1 MICSTKN
8 SVSLMPPFRSYPRW
22 SVIALAI
29 ILFIDHTPALAD
41 GSVQGTGGREEL
53 TSLFHEFRILW
64 QLTTPDGVPD
74 YTAETMA
81 AMHRRLQALQKQHAS
96 MDTANWPL
104 EQRVDYE
111 LLRAEM
117 NGLDFHIRVL
127 QPWTRD
133 PAYYALVWS
142 YQSDTPAHE
151 GPTSHGA
158 IELWQ
163 YTFPLSPADLAKLG
177 AELKLIPPFL
187 QQARTNLTGNA
198 RDLWMVGITSIRDQA
213 NDLDELAKK
222 TNDAGSVFKRVL
234 ADARAATLSF
244 AEWLEQQA
252 PSKTGPSG
260 VGKEAYTWHLRNVL
274 LVPFSWEDEVALLKR
289 ELDRAYTMLSLERHR
304 NRTLPPIRPPS
315 DSAEFG
321 RRTDASIRK
330 LMGFLKGKDI
340 LTVKPYMEPEL
351 RKHAGEFQPAEKRN
365 FFQNVLHMEPAVLYS
380 HSTHWFETAMMRQEP
395 HPNPMRREALPYNI
409 WMSRSEGL
417 ATGVEETFMHAG
429 LYDDNPRA
437 RELVW
442 IMLAFRCAR
451 GLASL
456 YAHANEITM
465 DEARA
470 YQIEWTPDG
479 WVGED
484 LGLVGFEQHLYL
496 RQPGYGTCYVTG
508 KYLIE
513 RLIADRSR
521 QLGDAFTLKNFF
533 DEMYGAGM
541 IPVSLIRWQMTG
553 LDDEIKNMRK
563 E

>member
-1 MICSTKN
+1 MPSLCSC
-8 SVSLMPPFRSYPRW
+8 PRW

-29 ILFIDHTPALAD
+29 IHFIINVPALAD
-41 GSVQGTGGREEL
+41 DAVKGAGGREEL
-53 TSLFHEFRILW
+53 ISLFREFRVLA
-64 QLTTPDGVPD
+64 QPTMPDGVPD
-74 YTAETMA
+74 YKAETMSA
-81 AMHRRLQALQKQHAS
+81 THRKLQALQERLALV
-96 MDTANWPL
+96 DTANWPL

-163 YTFPLSPADLAKLG
+163 YTFPLSLADAVKLG
-177 AELKLIPPFL
+177 NELKLIPPFL
-187 QQARTNLTGNA
+187 RQARINLSGNA
-198 RDLWMVGITSIRDQA
+198 RDLWMVGITNIRDQA
-213 NDLDELAKK
+213 NDLDDLATK
-222 TNDAGSVFKRVL
+222 TANAGSEFRKIL
-234 ADARAATLSF
+234 AEAKEATVSF

-252 PSKTGPSG
+252 PSKTGSSG
-260 VGKEAYTWHLRNVL
+260 IGKEAYTWHLRNVL

-304 NRTLPPIRPPS
+304 NRKLPPIQPAS
-315 DSAEFG
+315 DSAEFD
-321 RRTDASIRK
+321 RRTDASVSK
-330 LMGFLKGKDI
+330 LMNFLKNQDI
-340 LTVKPYMEPEL
+340 LTVRSYMEPEL
-351 RKHAGEFQPAEKRN
+351 RKHIGEFQPVEQRN
-365 FFQNVLHMEPAVLYS
+365 FFMNVVHLEPAVLYS
-380 HSTHWFETAMMRQEP
+380 HSTHWFETAMMRDEP
-395 HPNPMRREALPYNI
+395 HPNPLRRDALPYNI
-409 WMSRSEGL
+409 WMSRSEGQ
-417 ATGVEETFMHAG
+417 ATGVEERFMHAG

-456 YAHANEITM
+456 YAHANEITLE
-465 DEARA
+465 EARA
-470 YQIEWTPDG
+470 YQIQWTPNG

-484 LGLVGFEQHLYL
+484 LSLVGFEQHLYL

-521 QLGDAFTLKNFF
+521 QLGNAFTLKNFF
-533 DEMYGAGM
+533 DEMYGVGM

-553 LDDEIKNMRK
+553 LDDEIKIMTK